1 MTDREV
7 SPDDPADQPPGET
20 EARPVAPLDALHVLA
35 VQEKDVGDDVVH
47 IELFTPEGLV
57 TLLWHG
63 PRDAHDVVLMSGGA
77 MGGML
82 GPADGLYH
90 DLGREFAALGLGTI
104 RVGYRR
110 PNDLDRCVMDVAA
123 AADIAGRVGAR
134 RFVPVGHSFGGA
146 VAVNAGIALGRHCA
160 GVVTLATQSA
170 RCENAD
176 LLTAPLLLIH
186 GDVDELLP
194 PMASEMVRMI
204 VGHGELVI
212 VPGAGHLL
220 KEAGGLVRERL
231 GSWIP
236 ERFEADLS
244 H

>member
-1 MTDREV
+1 M
-7 SPDDPADQPPGET
+7 
-20 EARPVAPLDALHVLA
+20 
-35 VQEKDVGDDVVH
+35 
-47 IELFTPEGLV
+47 
-57 TLLWHG
+57 
-63 PRDAHDVVLMSGGA
+63 RDGRGRGG
-77 MGGML
+77 
-82 GPADGLYH
+82 
-90 DLGREFAALGLGTI
+90 
-104 RVGYRR
+104 
-110 PNDLDRCVMDVAA
+110 
-123 AADIAGRVGAR
+123 DIAGRVGAR

-146 VAVNAGIALGRHCA
+146 VAINAGIALGRHCA

-170 RCENAD
+170 GCENAD

-204 VGHGELVI
+204 VGHGDLVI

-220 KEAGGLVRERL
+220 KEAGGLLRERL